1 MAADTQADSSDE
13 PELIRSCLEAILYSA
28 CLIVRRWQV
37 PHTHIRARA
46 YCGIHTHACAR
57 VRAHTAENDM
67 RRFCHDLKC
76 AVVFTHFLC
85 IPICYS
91 PTALLL
97 FWFPLALN
105 IHYICRVCQMSRQ
118 YLELTQSQERGCFM
132 SLFTLCGS
140 RIAILWPGKRGN
152 GLSVAL
158 CGWLWVKCFHSLQ
171 AVSFPVTS
179 SNKVGTKKWRSQR
192 ASIVPV
198 YQWLTVSW
206 GLCVPL
212 FIWGN
217 SCE

>member
-1 MAADTQADSSDE
+1 
-13 PELIRSCLEAILYSA
+13 
-28 CLIVRRWQV
+28 
-37 PHTHIRARA
+37 
-46 YCGIHTHACAR
+46 
-57 VRAHTAENDM
+57 
-67 RRFCHDLKC
+67 
-76 AVVFTHFLC
+76 
-85 IPICYS
+85 
-91 PTALLL
+91 
-97 FWFPLALN
+97 
-105 IHYICRVCQMSRQ
+105 MSRQ

-217 SCE
+217 SCEWSYPTAYTLNHISTVFPQSLSNPYALWSLPLTLFLFTLDVDNGLLVTAANWSRIGKIEF